1 MEMLRRPSA
10 AALGIPTDPSA
21 EAVDVVTA
29 APQPAGAMTTS
40 TTGSRLPM
48 ATSSSNSDN
57 EEGSGRLSQRVALI
71 DPKPLTRRSI
81 ADLLAKAF
89 PECGMVAASTCEELL
104 EIDET
109 RIGRPNLVVVYIRNV
124 GLTSTYVQ
132 SALELLRVRLPE
144 ASTVVL
150 SDRDDV
156 AEVNRALAHGVRGYI
171 PTSVECGV
179 AVAAL
184 RLISAGGTFVPAD
197 ALRST
202 AAKSDD
208 QPEGERQRRSDG
220 LDLTPRELSVID
232 LLREGKPNKLI
243 AARLDMQEN
252 TVKVHVRNIL
262 KKLNAANRTHAA
274 FVANRLLGQD
284 AEPVALPNSL
294 RPIDQAQS
302 PGTPKR
308 SVPERITVYLRA
320 AVVSPMPTC
329 RSTSAPSR
337 LICARAPASTTTG
350 CGDLGTKAPRE
361 PTLRRSATAVS
372 LASLRNR
379 SDHFAVR

>member
-48 ATSSSNSDN
+48 ETSSSNSDN
-57 EEGSGRLSQRVALI
+57 EEGSGVVSQRVALI

-156 AEVNRALAHGVRGYI
+156 AEVNRALTHGVRGYI

-184 RLISAGGTFVPAD
+184 RLISAGGTFVPAG

-202 AAKSDD
+202 AAKPDD

-220 LDLTPRELSVID
+220 RDLTPRELSVID
-232 LLREGKPNKLI
+232 LLR
-243 AARLDMQEN
+243 
-252 TVKVHVRNIL
+252 
-262 KKLNAANRTHAA
+262 
-274 FVANRLLGQD
+274 
-284 AEPVALPNSL
+284 
-294 RPIDQAQS
+294 
-302 PGTPKR
+302 
-308 SVPERITVYLRA
+308 
-320 AVVSPMPTC
+320 
-329 RSTSAPSR
+329 
-337 LICARAPASTTTG
+337 
-350 CGDLGTKAPRE
+350 
-361 PTLRRSATAVS
+361 
-372 LASLRNR
+372 
-379 SDHFAVR
+379 